1 MSDLPTPLER
11 ARSLSRDR
19 ALTEQADQ
27 HAITLESILAVLRS
41 GRLTDAAARREATE
55 IASSALIR
63 ARSVHEQQ
71 ESVLEP
77 VAEAFSRLRAELRPL
92 IRSGPLHVQFAEP
105 PARGRALPGP
115 VAREAR
121 AISRTAVLSLMD
133 RADAARA
140 RIGWDCDGR
149 NLLMEVRDDGGT
161 AVTADDDTLRPIVER
176 VAALDGTMDVETT
189 PGWGTT
195 LRIEIPLDPPSAAL
209 TVEGAEELTDR
220 EKQVLRLV
228 ATGISNQRIGDQLGI
243 TANTVK
249 YHVANLLRKKAPAR
263 APSSQ
268 ASLTP
273 MMRTIRAPGLD
284 SGPPSGR

>member
-1 MSDLPTPLER
+1 MRDLPTPLER

-41 GRLTDAAARREATE
+41 GRLADAAARREATE

-63 ARSVHEQQ
+63 ARSVHAQQ

-77 VAEAFSRLRAELRPL
+77 VAEAFSRLRTELRPL
-92 IRSGPLHVQFAEP
+92 IRSGPLQVQFAEP

-161 AVTADDDTLRPIVER
+161 AVTADNDTLRPIVER

-243 TANTVK
+243 MANTVK
-249 YHVANLLRKKAPAR
+249 YHVANLLRKYGAR
-263 APSSQ
+263 TRAELASIAHSDDAHHPSS
-268 ASLTP
+268 
-273 MMRTIRAPGLD
+273 RTR
-284 SGPPSGR
+284 

>member
-41 GRLTDAAARREATE
+41 GRLADAAARREATE

-77 VAEAFSRLRAELRPL
+77 VAEAFSRLRTELRPL
-92 IRSGPLHVQFAEP
+92 IRSGPLQVQFAEP

-161 AVTADDDTLRPIVER
+161 AVTADNDTLRPIVER

-249 YHVANLLRKKAPAR
+249 YHVANLLRKYGAR
-263 APSSQ
+263 TRAELASIAHSHDAHSPSAQ
-268 ASLTP
+268 T
-273 MMRTIRAPGLD
+273 R
-284 SGPPSGR
+284 

>member
-1 MSDLPTPLER
+1 MSDLPSPLER
-11 ARSLSRDR
+11 ASSLSRDR

-41 GRLTDAAARREATE
+41 GRLADAAARREATE

-63 ARSVHEQQ
+63 ARSVHELQ

-77 VAEAFSRLRAELRPL
+77 VAEAFSRLRTELRPL
-92 IRSGPLHVQFAEP
+92 IRSGPLQVQFAEP
-105 PARGRALPGP
+105 PERGRALPGP

-149 NLLMEVRDDGGT
+149 NLLMEVRDDGGI
-161 AVTADDDTLRPIVER
+161 AVTAHDDTLRPIVER

-249 YHVANLLRKKAPAR
+249 YHVANLLRKYGAR
-263 APSSQ
+263 TRAELASITHSHDAHSPSAQ
-268 ASLTP
+268 T
-273 MMRTIRAPGLD
+273 R
-284 SGPPSGR
+284 

>member
-1 MSDLPTPLER
+1 MSDLPSPLER
-11 ARSLSRDR
+11 ASSLSRDR

-41 GRLTDAAARREATE
+41 GRLADAAARREATE

-63 ARSVHEQQ
+63 ARSVHELQ

-77 VAEAFSRLRAELRPL
+77 VAEAFSRLRTELRPL
-92 IRSGPLHVQFAEP
+92 IRSGPLQVQFAEP

-149 NLLMEVRDDGGT
+149 NLLMEVRDDGGI
-161 AVTADDDTLRPIVER
+161 AVTAHDDTLRPIVER

-243 TANTVK
+243 TGNTVK
-249 YHVANLLRKKAPAR
+249 YHVANLLRKYGAR
-263 APSSQ
+263 TRAELASIAHSHDAHSPSAQ
-268 ASLTP
+268 T
-273 MMRTIRAPGLD
+273 R
-284 SGPPSGR
+284 

>member
-11 ARSLSRDR
+11 ARSVSRDR

-41 GRLTDAAARREATE
+41 GRLADAAARREATE

-63 ARSVHEQQ
+63 ARSVHELQ

-77 VAEAFSRLRAELRPL
+77 VAEAFSRLRTELRPL
-92 IRSGPLHVQFAEP
+92 IRSGPLQVQFAEP
-105 PARGRALPGP
+105 PERGRALPGP

-149 NLLMEVRDDGGT
+149 NLLMEVRDDGGI
-161 AVTADDDTLRPIVER
+161 AVTAHDDTLRPIVER

-249 YHVANLLRKKAPAR
+249 YHVANLLRKYGAR
-263 APSSQ
+263 TRAELASIAHSHDAHSPSAQ
-268 ASLTP
+268 T
-273 MMRTIRAPGLD
+273 R
-284 SGPPSGR
+284 

>member
-1 MSDLPTPLER
+1 MSDLPSPLER
-11 ARSLSRDR
+11 ASSLSRDR

-41 GRLTDAAARREATE
+41 GRLADAAARREATE

-63 ARSVHEQQ
+63 ARSVHELQ

-77 VAEAFSRLRAELRPL
+77 VAEAFSRLRTELRPL
-92 IRSGPLHVQFAEP
+92 IRSGPLQVQFAEP
-105 PARGRALPGP
+105 PERGRALPGP

-149 NLLMEVRDDGGT
+149 NLLMEVRDDGGI
-161 AVTADDDTLRPIVER
+161 AVTAHDDTLRPIVER

-249 YHVANLLRKKAPAR
+249 YHVANLLRKYGAR
-263 APSSQ
+263 TRAELASIAHSHDAHSPSAQ
-268 ASLTP
+268 T
-273 MMRTIRAPGLD
+273 R
-284 SGPPSGR
+284 

>member
-1 MSDLPTPLER
+1 MSDLPSPLER
-11 ARSLSRDR
+11 ASSLSRDR

-41 GRLTDAAARREATE
+41 GRLADAAARREATE

-63 ARSVHEQQ
+63 ARSVHELQ

-77 VAEAFSRLRAELRPL
+77 VAEAFSRLRTELRPL
-92 IRSGPLHVQFAEP
+92 IRSGPLQVQFAEP

-149 NLLMEVRDDGGT
+149 NLLMEVRDDGGI
-161 AVTADDDTLRPIVER
+161 AVTAHDDTLRPIVER

-249 YHVANLLRKKAPAR
+249 YHVANLLRKYGAR
-263 APSSQ
+263 TRAELASITHSHDAHSPSAQ
-268 ASLTP
+268 T
-273 MMRTIRAPGLD
+273 R
-284 SGPPSGR
+284 

>member
-11 ARSLSRDR
+11 ASSLSRDR

-41 GRLTDAAARREATE
+41 GRLADAAARREATE

-77 VAEAFSRLRAELRPL
+77 VAEAFSRLRTELRPL
-92 IRSGPLHVQFAEP
+92 IRSGPLQVQFAEP
-105 PARGRALPGP
+105 PERGRALPGQ

-149 NLLMEVRDDGGT
+149 NLLMEVRDDGGI
-161 AVTADDDTLRPIVER
+161 AVTAHDDTLRPIVER

-249 YHVANLLRKKAPAR
+249 YHVANLLRKYGAR
-263 APSSQ
+263 TRAELASITHSHDAHSPSAQ
-268 ASLTP
+268 T
-273 MMRTIRAPGLD
+273 R
-284 SGPPSGR
+284 

>member
-11 ARSLSRDR
+11 ARSVSSDR

-41 GRLTDAAARREATE
+41 GRLADAAARRGATE

-63 ARSVHEQQ
+63 ARSVHELQ

-77 VAEAFSRLRAELRPL
+77 VAEAFSRLRTELRPL
-92 IRSGPLHVQFAEP
+92 IRSGPLQVQFAEP

-149 NLLMEVRDDGGT
+149 NLLMEVRDDGGI
-161 AVTADDDTLRPIVER
+161 AVTAHDDTLRPIVER

-249 YHVANLLRKKAPAR
+249 YHVANLLRKYGAR
-263 APSSQ
+263 TRAELASITHSHDAHSPSAQ
-268 ASLTP
+268 T
-273 MMRTIRAPGLD
+273 R
-284 SGPPSGR
+284 

>member
-41 GRLTDAAARREATE
+41 SRLADAAARREATE

-77 VAEAFSRLRAELRPL
+77 VAEAFSRLRTELRPL
-92 IRSGPLHVQFAEP
+92 IRSGPLQVQFAEP

-149 NLLMEVRDDGGT
+149 NLLMEVRDDGGI
-161 AVTADDDTLRPIVER
+161 AVTAHDDTLRPIVER

-249 YHVANLLRKKAPAR
+249 YHVANLLRKYGAR
-263 APSSQ
+263 TRAELASITHSHDAHSPSAQ
-268 ASLTP
+268 T
-273 MMRTIRAPGLD
+273 R
-284 SGPPSGR
+284 

>member
-11 ARSLSRDR
+11 ARSLSWDR

-41 GRLTDAAARREATE
+41 GRLADAAARREATE

-63 ARSVHEQQ
+63 ARSTHEQH

-77 VAEAFSRLRAELRPL
+77 VAEAFSHLRTELRPL
-92 IRSGPLHVQFAEP
+92 IRSGPLQVQFAEP
-105 PARGRALPGP
+105 PERGRALPGP

-149 NLLMEVRDDGGT
+149 NLLMEIRDDGGG
-161 AVTADDDTLRPIVER
+161 AVTAHDDVLRPIAER
-176 VAALDGTMDVETT
+176 VAALDGIMDVETT

-249 YHVANLLRKKAPAR
+249 YHVANLLRKYGAR
-263 APSSQ
+263 TRAELASIAHSHDAHSPSAQ
-268 ASLTP
+268 T
-273 MMRTIRAPGLD
+273 R
-284 SGPPSGR
+284 

>member
-11 ARSLSRDR
+11 ARSVSRDR

-41 GRLTDAAARREATE
+41 GRLADAAARREATE

-63 ARSVHEQQ
+63 ARSIHELQ

-77 VAEAFSRLRAELRPL
+77 VAEAFSRLRTELRPL
-92 IRSGPLHVQFAEP
+92 IRSGPLQVQFAEP
-105 PARGRALPGP
+105 PERGRALPGP

-149 NLLMEVRDDGGT
+149 NLLMEVRDDGGI
-161 AVTADDDTLRPIVER
+161 AVTAHDDTLRPIVER

-249 YHVANLLRKKAPAR
+249 YHVANLLRKYGAR
-263 APSSQ
+263 TRAELASITHSHDAHSPSAQ
-268 ASLTP
+268 T
-273 MMRTIRAPGLD
+273 R
-284 SGPPSGR
+284 

>member
-11 ARSLSRDR
+11 ARSVSRDR

-41 GRLTDAAARREATE
+41 GRLADAAARREATE

-63 ARSVHEQQ
+63 ARSVHELQ

-77 VAEAFSRLRAELRPL
+77 VAEAFSRLRTELRPL
-92 IRSGPLHVQFAEP
+92 IRSGPLQVQFAEP

-149 NLLMEVRDDGGT
+149 NLLMEVRDDGGV
-161 AVTADDDTLRPIVER
+161 AVTAHDDTLRPIVER

-249 YHVANLLRKKAPAR
+249 YHVANLLRKYGAR
-263 APSSQ
+263 TRAELASIAHSHDAHSPSAQ
-268 ASLTP
+268 T
-273 MMRTIRAPGLD
+273 R
-284 SGPPSGR
+284 

>member
-41 GRLTDAAARREATE
+41 GRLADAAARREATE

-77 VAEAFSRLRAELRPL
+77 VADAFSRLRTELRPL

-140 RIGWDCDGR
+140 RVGWDCDGR
-149 NLLMEVRDDGGT
+149 NLLMEVRDDGGI
-161 AVTADDDTLRPIVER
+161 AVTAHDDSLRPIVER

-195 LRIEIPLDPPSAAL
+195 LRIEIPLDPPSATL
-209 TVEGAEELTDR
+209 TVEGAEELTER

-249 YHVANLLRKKAPAR
+249 YHVANLLRKYGAR
-263 APSSQ
+263 TRAELASITHSPDAHHPRSQ
-268 ASLTP
+268 T
-273 MMRTIRAPGLD
+273 R
-284 SGPPSGR
+284 

>member
-41 GRLTDAAARREATE
+41 GRLADAAARREATE

-77 VAEAFSRLRAELRPL
+77 VAEAFSRLRTELRPL
-92 IRSGPLHVQFAEP
+92 IRSGPLQVQFAEP

-161 AVTADDDTLRPIVER
+161 AVTAHDDTLRPIVER

-249 YHVANLLRKKAPAR
+249 YHVANLLRKYGAR
-263 APSSQ
+263 TRAELASITHSHDAHSPSAQ
-268 ASLTP
+268 T
-273 MMRTIRAPGLD
+273 R
-284 SGPPSGR
+284 

>member
-41 GRLTDAAARREATE
+41 GRLADAAARREATE

-63 ARSVHEQQ
+63 ARSVHEQR

-77 VAEAFSRLRAELRPL
+77 VAEAFSRLRTELRPL
-92 IRSGPLHVQFAEP
+92 IRSGPLQVQFAEP

-176 VAALDGTMDVETT
+176 VVALDGTMDVETT

-195 LRIEIPLDPPSAAL
+195 LRIEVPLDPPSAAL
-209 TVEGAEELTDR
+209 TVGGRRGAHRPREAGAAPGRDR
-220 EKQVLRLV
+220 DLEPAHR
-228 ATGISNQRIGDQLGI
+228 R
-243 TANTVK
+243 
-249 YHVANLLRKKAPAR
+249 PAR
-263 APSSQ
+263 DHGEHREVPRRQLAAEIRRPH
-268 ASLTP
+268 ARRARKHRSL
-273 MMRTIRAPGLD
+273 R
-284 SGPPSGR
+284 

>member
-11 ARSLSRDR
+11 ARSVSSDR

-41 GRLTDAAARREATE
+41 GRLADAAARREATE

-63 ARSVHEQQ
+63 ARSIHEQQ

-77 VAEAFSRLRAELRPL
+77 VAEAFSRLRTELRPL
-92 IRSGPLHVQFAEP
+92 TRSGPLQVQFAEP
-105 PARGRALPGP
+105 PSRGRALPGP

-161 AVTADDDTLRPIVER
+161 AVTADNDTLRPIVER

-249 YHVANLLRKKAPAR
+249 YHVANLLRKYGAR
-263 APSSQ
+263 TRAELASIAHSHDAHSSSAQ
-268 ASLTP
+268 T
-273 MMRTIRAPGLD
+273 R
-284 SGPPSGR
+284 

>member
-41 GRLTDAAARREATE
+41 GRLADAAARREATE

-77 VAEAFSRLRAELRPL
+77 VAEAFSRLRTELRPL
-92 IRSGPLHVQFAEP
+92 IRSGPLQVQFAEP

-161 AVTADDDTLRPIVER
+161 AVTAHDDTLRPIVER

-249 YHVANLLRKKAPAR
+249 YHVANLLRKYGAR
-263 APSSQ
+263 TRAELASIAHSHDAHSPS
-268 ASLTP
+268 AET
-273 MMRTIRAPGLD
+273 R
-284 SGPPSGR
+284 

>member
-11 ARSLSRDR
+11 ASSLSRDR

-41 GRLTDAAARREATE
+41 GRLADAAARREATE

-63 ARSVHEQQ
+63 ARSVHELQ

-77 VAEAFSRLRAELRPL
+77 VAEAFSRLRTELRPL
-92 IRSGPLHVQFAEP
+92 IRSGPLQVQFAEP
-105 PARGRALPGP
+105 PERGRALPGP

-149 NLLMEVRDDGGT
+149 NLLMEVRDDGGI
-161 AVTADDDTLRPIVER
+161 AVTAHDDTLRPIVER

-249 YHVANLLRKKAPAR
+249 YHVANLLRKYGAR
-263 APSSQ
+263 TRAELASITHSHDAHSPSAQ
-268 ASLTP
+268 T
-273 MMRTIRAPGLD
+273 R
-284 SGPPSGR
+284 

>member
-1 MSDLPTPLER
+1 M
-11 ARSLSRDR
+11 
-19 ALTEQADQ
+19 
-27 HAITLESILAVLRS
+27 LRS

-77 VAEAFSRLRAELRPL
+77 VAEAFSRLRTELRPL

-140 RIGWDCDGR
+140 RVGWDCDGR
-149 NLLMEVRDDGGT
+149 NLLMEVRDDGGI
-161 AVTADDDTLRPIVER
+161 AVTAHDDSLRPIVER
-176 VAALDGTMDVETT
+176 VAALDGTMDVEAT

-249 YHVANLLRKKAPAR
+249 YHVANLLRKYGAR
-263 APSSQ
+263 TRAELASITHSPDAHHPRSQ
-268 ASLTP
+268 T
-273 MMRTIRAPGLD
+273 R
-284 SGPPSGR
+284 

>member
-11 ARSLSRDR
+11 ASSLSRDR

-41 GRLTDAAARREATE
+41 GRLADAAARREATE

-77 VAEAFSRLRAELRPL
+77 VAEAFSRLRTELRPL
-92 IRSGPLHVQFAEP
+92 IRSGPLQVQFAEP

-161 AVTADDDTLRPIVER
+161 AVTADNDTLRPIVER

-195 LRIEIPLDPPSAAL
+195 LRIEVPLDPPSAAL

-249 YHVANLLRKKAPAR
+249 YHVANLLRKYGAR
-263 APSSQ
+263 TRAELASIAHSHEAHSPSAQ
-268 ASLTP
+268 T
-273 MMRTIRAPGLD
+273 R
-284 SGPPSGR
+284 

>member
-1 MSDLPTPLER
+1 M
-11 ARSLSRDR
+11 
-19 ALTEQADQ
+19 
-27 HAITLESILAVLRS
+27 LAVLRS
-41 GRLTDAAARREATE
+41 GRLADAAARREATE

-63 ARSVHEQQ
+63 ARSIHEQQ

-77 VAEAFSRLRAELRPL
+77 VAEAFSRLRTELRPL
-92 IRSGPLHVQFAEP
+92 IRSGPLQVQFAEP

-149 NLLMEVRDDGGT
+149 NLLMEVRDDGGI
-161 AVTADDDTLRPIVER
+161 AVTAHDDTLRPIVER
-176 VAALDGTMDVETT
+176 VAGLDGTMDVETT

-249 YHVANLLRKKAPAR
+249 YHVANLLRKYGAR
-263 APSSQ
+263 TRAELASIAHSHDAHSPS
-268 ASLTP
+268 AET
-273 MMRTIRAPGLD
+273 R
-284 SGPPSGR
+284 

>member
-11 ARSLSRDR
+11 ARSVSRDR

-41 GRLTDAAARREATE
+41 GRLADAAARREATE

-63 ARSVHEQQ
+63 ARSVHELQ

-77 VAEAFSRLRAELRPL
+77 VAEAFSRLRTELRPL
-92 IRSGPLHVQFAEP
+92 IRSGPLQVQFAEP

-149 NLLMEVRDDGGT
+149 NLLMEVRDDGGV
-161 AVTADDDTLRPIVER
+161 AVTAHDDTLRPIVER

-249 YHVANLLRKKAPAR
+249 YHVANLLRKYGAR
-263 APSSQ
+263 TRAELASITHSHDAHSPSAQ
-268 ASLTP
+268 T
-273 MMRTIRAPGLD
+273 R
-284 SGPPSGR
+284 